1 MTPTVDGRRARGD
14 RTRSAVAGAAAEI
27 ATLTG
32 LDSITI
38 AKLADA
44 TGSSPSGILTVF
56 GNREAV
62 QLAAV
67 EHARGVF
74 YEKVLTPALRRR
86 RGAPRLSAITANW
99 FDYVERGVFPGGCFL
114 VTTSVEYGGQE
125 GPVADAI
132 RQMKHDWLQFL
143 ESEALA
149 ASGLESAVARKRA
162 ATVAFRLDAFMI
174 AGHVAWQLSRD
185 PDAMAHAKAACR
197 ELVAS
202 LRSRDRAAGTA

>member
-14 RTRSAVAGAAAEI
+14 RTRSAVAGAAARI

-32 LDSITI
+32 LDSITM

-67 EHARGVF
+67 AHARRVF
-74 YEKVLTPALRRR
+74 YDEVLTSALKRRP
-86 RGAPRLSAITANW
+86 GAARLSAITTNW

-132 RQMKHDWLQFL
+132 RQLKHDWLQFL

-149 ASGLESAVARKRA
+149 ASDPVTAAARKRA
-162 ATVAFRLDAFMI
+162 AAAAFRLDAFMM
-174 AGHVAWQLSRD
+174 AGHVAWQLSHD
-185 PDAMAHAKAACR
+185 PEAMAQAKAACR

-202 LRSRDRAAGTA
+202 MRSAA